1 MKNLIAA
8 VMVLLALTATS
19 ASAQTGD
26 DVVWVQIE
34 AHPSLRVAQERAQ
47 LYSSVLADVN
57 GFALGG
63 SWYGIV
69 LGPYSRADADR
80 VLQVYRSQQ
89 QIPQD
94 SFIAYTRNFGQ
105 QYWPVG
111 ANALA
116 QTPVTPPTEAPVAE
130 SAAPT
135 PVTEAPVTEAPVA
148 ETPAPQPE
156 PTVAVQLPERD
167 LESPAEARRSEAALS
182 ADERKALQIAL
193 AAAGFYNSSIDGAFG
208 AGTRRSM
215 GEWQA
220 FNGLEA
226 TGVLTTRQRQMLM
239 DQYNA
244 PLISVGMA
252 PHTDAQAGISIDM
265 PMGEV
270 AFSRYEPPFAHYDAK
285 GDLGAR
291 VLLISQPGDRN
302 TLYGLYDI
310 MQTLEIVPLN
320 GPREKSGDSFTL
332 EGRGSKIVSYTQAS
346 LQNGEIKGFTLI
358 WPTGDE
364 ERRARVLAAMKA
376 SFARTTG
383 VLDPAAGADSEQHID
398 LVSGLEV
405 RRPKMSR
412 SGFYIDSKGTI
423 VTTLE
428 GVQQCGRITVEQDH
442 RAEIVA
448 QDATLGVAV
457 LRPTDPLAPIAVA
470 KLREDTLRLQSEVT
484 VSGYSYEGVLGGPT
498 LTFGT
503 LADIKGLNGEP
514 ELQRL
519 ALAALPGDA
528 GGPVIDISGGVIG
541 MLLPPP
547 AGNRVLP
554 ENVSLAADASA
565 LKTLLATAGVTPTE
579 STDRGAISPD
589 EMNRLADGMTVLVS
603 CWE

>member
-130 SAAPT
+130 SATPT
-135 PVTEAPVTEAPVA
+135 PVTEAPVAEAPVA

-270 AFSRYEPPFAHYDAK
+270 TFSRYEPPFAHYDAK

-448 QDATLGVAV
+448 QDSTLGVAV